1 MLEPEIQP
9 VQDAMLQ
16 LSRYLSLFN
25 RALLSGALLLIPS
38 VTLSVSA
45 EETVA
50 STMTIKSSVAKEFR
64 NGLHE
69 KYLKYLA
76 EKLDM
81 ELDITP
87 MPFPRRLKSLRNGTI
102 DIMVGVKHT
111 HIEHDDFAF
120 LKPSYESLRNAYF
133 VRSTDKDKLKSRED
147 MEKLTI
153 GITSD
158 EKEQLN
164 IISEDGL
171 SYVTLITLKQ
181 KIEMLMKGRID
192 MFTHF
197 EFSALDQIQEMGL
210 EKEIVLSDYQ
220 TTKYRDYHFAVST
233 HSPLMAMKE
242 DIEAIIKQG
251 VESGDFRAIRKA
263 HYQESK

>member
-1 MLEPEIQP
+1 MLPQ
-9 VQDAMLQ
+9 
-16 LSRYLSLFN
+16 SRYLYSF
-25 RALLSGALLLIPS
+25 RYTLLSSVPLLMPLFTYPALAEEP
-38 VTLSVSA
+38 SA
-45 EETVA
+45 ESVN
-50 STMTIKSSVAKEFR
+50 TIRSSVAKEFR
-64 NGLHE
+64 HGLHE

-87 MPFPRRLKSLRNGTI
+87 MPFPRRLKSLRSGGI
-102 DIMVGVKHT
+102 DIMVGLKHT
-111 HIEHDDFAF
+111 HIEHNDFIF
-120 LKPSYESLRNAYF
+120 LQPSYESLRNAYF
-133 VRSTDKDKLKSRED
+133 VRLKDKDKLQSRDD

-197 EFSALDQIQEMGL
+197 ALSNQ
-210 EKEIVLSDYQ
+210 
-220 TTKYRDYHFAVST
+220 
-233 HSPLMAMKE
+233 SPLYPFKE
-242 DIEAIIKQG
+242 KIEEIIKQG
-251 VESGDFRAIRKA
+251 VANGDFRAIRKA